1 MQFKHPEILYAL
13 LLLIIPIIVHLFQL
27 QRFVKVPFTNVAFL
41 KNIEKQTRKSA
52 KLKKWLVLLSRL
64 LALSCLIFAFSQ
76 PYFSKYSTQQN
87 YNTTIYLD
95 NSLSMQAKGEFGEL
109 LKSTVQKIIENNNIQ
124 NSTFTLISNDES
136 FKDLDAESLKNK
148 LINLDYS
155 PNKLAINTV
164 LLKAKSNYKDTIN
177 ALNKIILLSDF
188 QSINNDNKIDFTIV
202 NSLISLLQLSPKE
215 IKNIFLDSV
224 SIERKSTTETIINVL
239 VKSTQIVTLT
249 VPVSLFQE
257 ENLIGKTTAKFEN
270 SNRTTL
276 QFTLPNSKNFN
287 GKISLKDDG
296 LEFDNDFYFSI
307 FSPEKINVLSIG
319 NPTEFLSKI
328 YTNDEFN
335 FTTTPILNLNYNSIQ
350 NQHLI
355 ILNELDELPSAL
367 TNTLRDFV
375 ENGGSLAIIP
385 SKNANLNTYNSLL
398 AALNLGKITAKIEN
412 EHQITSINYEH
423 PLIDDVFEKKVTNFQ
438 YPKTAMHYENNF
450 KSGSAILKFDNNQ
463 PFISSEKIK
472 NGIFYWI
479 SSPLNKDISNFTQS
493 PLVVPIFY
501 NFAKNNLKTD
511 QLYHIIAPENDIEII
526 TNIGKD
532 EVLKISNETNEFI
545 PLQKVSQNKVVM
557 TLQDLILQSGFYKVT
572 NNNSILKTIAF
583 NYNREES
590 EGNYADIKSL
600 VADAKN
606 VTVSTSIDELFNEIG
621 QQQKISQLFKWFLA
635 FSILFL
641 FIEMLLLKYF
651 KI

>member
-76 PYFSKYSTQQN
+76 PYFSETSTQQN

-95 NSLSMQAKGEFGEL
+95 NSLSMQAKGEYGEL

-124 NSTFTLISNDES
+124 NSTFTLITNDES
-136 FKDLDAESLKNK
+136 FKDLDTESLKNE
-148 LINLDYS
+148 LINLNYS
-155 PNKLAINTV
+155 PNKLALSTV
-164 LLKAKSNYKDTIN
+164 LLKAKSNYKDAIN
-177 ALNKIILLSDF
+177 TSNRLILLSDF
-188 QSINNDNKIDFTIV
+188 QNVNLVNKIDFEIV
-202 NSLISLLQLSPKE
+202 NSPIYLLQRSPKE
-215 IKNIFLDSV
+215 IKNIYLDSV
-224 SIERKSTTETIINVL
+224 SLERKFSTETTLNVL

-249 VPVSLFQE
+249 VPVSLFDE
-257 ENLIGKTTAKFEN
+257 GDLIGKTIAKFEN

-287 GKISLKDDG
+287 GKISLTDDG

-307 FSPEKINVLSIG
+307 FTPGKLNVLSIG
-319 NPTEFLSKI
+319 NPAEFLPKI
-328 YTNDEFN
+328 YTDDEFN
-335 FTTTPILNLNYNSIQ
+335 FTTTPLLNLNYNSIQ
-350 NQHLI
+350 DQHLI
-355 ILNELDELPSAL
+355 ILNELDAIPS
-367 TNTLRDFV
+367 TLSSTLHDFV

-385 SKNANLNTYNSLL
+385 SKNANLNSYNSLL
-398 AALNLGKITAKIEN
+398 GALNLGKITAKIEN

-423 PLIDDVFEKKVTNFQ
+423 PLIVDVFEKKVTNFQ
-438 YPKTAMHYENNF
+438 YPKTEMHYQNNF
-450 KSGSAILKFDNNQ
+450 KSSAAILKFDNNQ
-463 PFISSEKIK
+463 SFISSEKIK
-472 NGIFYWI
+472 NGLFYWI
-479 SSPLNKDISNFTQS
+479 SSPLNKEISNFTQS
-493 PLVVPIFY
+493 PLVVPVFY

-511 QLYHIIAPENDIEII
+511 QLYYIIAPENNIEII

-532 EVLKISNETNEFI
+532 EVLKISNETKEFI

-557 TLQDLILQSGFYKVT
+557 TLQDIVLQSGFYKVS
-572 NNNSILKTIAF
+572 NNNNVLKTIAF

-606 VTVSTSIDELFNEIG
+606 VTVSTSIDALFNEIG
-621 QQQKISQLFKWFLA
+621 HQQKINPLFKWFLA
-635 FSILFL
+635 FSALFL